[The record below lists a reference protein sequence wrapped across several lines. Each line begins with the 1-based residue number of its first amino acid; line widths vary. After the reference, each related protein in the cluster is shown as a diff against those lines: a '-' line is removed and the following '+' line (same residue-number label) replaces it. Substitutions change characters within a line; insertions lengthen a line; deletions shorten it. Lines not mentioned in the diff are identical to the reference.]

1 MHINLVEVDAV
12 VRGISLA
19 LKWQL
24 KKILVVTDST
34 TVFSWVQSVLT
45 GSHRIKPRGMAE
57 MLVRRRFSVVKMLV
71 EEYKLTLKV
80 EWVASP
86 ENKADVLTRVRRR
99 WIANDEEADVG
110 NRCEE
115 VMCSCLSTGSGST
128 TSTISDL
135 VTSGNLRRGKTT
147 VLSTPK

>member
-45 GSHRIKPRGMAE
+45 RCHRIKPRGMAE

-80 EWVASP
+80 EWVA
-86 ENKADVLTRVRRR
+86 
-99 WIANDEEADVG
+99 
-110 NRCEE
+110 
-115 VMCSCLSTGSGST
+115 
-128 TSTISDL
+128 
-135 VTSGNLRRGKTT
+135 
-147 VLSTPK
+147 